1 MATEKKSRP
10 SQSTVLVNIAKEGT
24 QLFHDD
30 QGQGYALILL
40 KGFAVAERSE
50 FHKVRSSSFR
60 RWLRQQFLLREG
72 TVPGSQGINDAL
84 CRISTGGGFCTRQ
97 LFTDREEIIFNDTRP
112 VIMNGIADIVSRHDL
127 IDRCIF
133 VTLPAIPDERRKLE
147 KEMNEAFVEAHPR
160 ILGALLSAVS
170 TAIKNRS
177 KVKLERRPRMADFA
191 EWIVAAEPGLPWQP
205 GAFME
210 VYNENR
216 ANIHRTALEAD
227 IFSSALLDW
236 FKDKAEWEGKASQLL
251 RAIEEHACAYDE
263 KKIEALRRLK
273 SWPAD
278 GTRVSLRLRRLSNF
292 LRRVRVEITFPAP
305 TDGTRKI
312 LIMKTP
318 QNSAHSAQSAQVQKN
333 QRVGMCADLCAEG
346 APTASAQIAHM

>member
-30 QGQGYALILL
+30 QGQGYAQILL

-191 EWIVAAEPGLPWQP
+191 EWIVAAEPGFP
-205 GAFME
+205 G
-210 VYNENR
+210 NPGPLWKS
-216 ANIHRTALEAD
+216 ITKIGRT
-227 IFSSALLDW
+227 S
-236 FKDKAEWEGKASQLL
+236 
-251 RAIEEHACAYDE
+251 IE
-263 KKIEALRRLK
+263 
-273 SWPAD
+273 
-278 GTRVSLRLRRLSNF
+278 LRLRLISSLRHFWTGSRIKPNGRGRLLSF
-292 LRRVRVEITFPAP
+292 CVRLRSMPAP
-305 TDGTRKI
+305 M
-312 LIMKTP
+312 MKRR
-318 QNSAHSAQSAQVQKN
+318 S
-333 QRVGMCADLCAEG
+333 RR
-346 APTASAQIAHM
+346 